1 MPKNKV
7 NNNIKLKS
15 GGGLINGPD
24 GLSVDGYSSM
34 PAYENLVAG
43 DLLKVI
49 SSSGVG
55 KLAKIKGIQAQVTQS
70 ITKAG
75 NIVKIVPTS
84 DYSRLIILTSTKLY
98 YCANSNG
105 TLSGLTDITP
115 SSGTPNDFCL
125 IDDTHI
131 ISSTVTTS
139 GNTKIQKVI
148 CTNISGA
155 TAYGGEQNVAAVT
168 GAVDSMGLGALVKV
182 DTNKA
187 VIGYYYYVANYNHYL
202 KGHVL
207 TLTGNEIAVGSG
219 VTLDSTTGDSSSEIR
234 TLLTT
239 SMALL
244 STNKFVVFYRR
255 RVGDYKKLSVVVGTV
270 SGASFTAGGIVDI
283 LSGNL
288 VVSYNN
294 SGHNIIVPESNK
306 FIIIYNSEANAYT
319 YIFGSVSSNTITL
332 GATGTSTIGANIFSI
347 CFQDRYLYAITNGAI
362 SKLIINRDYSVV
374 LKKSLTISSITRL
387 TSFADVILATTN
399 DDTIKSTLLLLDH
412 DEFITSANASYLA
425 NANVPITT
433 LFSGFSGLLTG
444 YEYYIK
450 SDASGISGNTTYQK
464 IGVAINDTTILK
476 G

>member
-1 MPKNKV
+1 MAKTIV

-15 GGGLINGPD
+15 GGGVLNDATD

-43 DLLKVI
+43 DLLKII

-55 KLAKIKGIQAQVTQS
+55 KLAKIKGIQAEVTQS

-75 NIVKIVPTS
+75 NIVKILPTS
-84 DYSRLIILTSTKLY
+84 DYARLIILTSTKLY
-98 YCANSNG
+98 YCTNSNG
-105 TLSGLTDITP
+105 TLSNLVNVTP
-115 SSGTPNDFCL
+115 ASGAPNDFCL

-131 ISSTVTTS
+131 ISSIVTVA
-139 GNTKIQKVI
+139 GNIKTQKVI

-155 TAYGGEQNVAAVT
+155 TAYGGEQTVAAVT
-168 GAVDSMGLGALVKV
+168 GAADSMTLGALIKV

-187 VIGYYYYVANYNHYL
+187 VIGFYRYVANYNNYL
-202 KGHVL
+202 NGHVL

-219 VTLDSTTGDSSSEIR
+219 VTLDSFTGDSSSEIL

-244 STNKFVVFYRR
+244 STNKFIIFYRR
-255 RVGDYKKLSVVVGTV
+255 KSGSDKKLSVVVGTV
-270 SGASFTAGGIVDI
+270 SGASFTVGRIVDI
-283 LSGNL
+283 LSGSL
-288 VVSYNN
+288 GSSYNN
-294 SGHNIIVPESNK
+294 SGNTIITIESDK
-306 FIIIYNSEANAYT
+306 FVAIYNSDAGLYT
-319 YIFGSVSSNTITL
+319 YIFGTVSGGTITL
-332 GATGTSTIGANIFSI
+332 GETGTSTIGANIFSI
-347 CFQDRYLYAITNGAI
+347 CFQNRYIYAITSGVI
-362 SKLIINRDYSVV
+362 SKLIINKDYSIV
-374 LKKSLTISSITRL
+374 LKKSLTISSRTRL

-399 DDTIKSTLLLLDH
+399 DDTVKSTLLLLDQ

-464 IGVAINDTTILK
+464 IGVAINDTTIIK
-476 G
+476 